1 MEKSYKRRNF
11 FIKKDFQGKLI
22 LGYFLFVMGG
32 CLLFIILLGII
43 SADTLTI
50 SYNNHDI
57 QMGQTPIML
66 LKNVIA
72 ANWIFLIIGGSLLI
86 LAAMLI
92 THRIAGPLFRF
103 EKALDNMAAG
113 NLNDVIHLREHDEG
127 KDLAEKINV
136 FNLGLSQKLRSI
148 AMETEKI
155 SDLLGQATSRM
166 GQAEQSDELRESYRK
181 MGETTVKIRE
191 ACASFTLRD
200 E

>member
-1 MEKSYKRRNF
+1 MEKAYKRRNI
-11 FIKKDFQGKLI
+11 FIKKDLQGKLI

-50 SYNNHDI
+50 SYSNHDL

-86 LAAMLI
+86 LAAMMI

-103 EKALDNMAAG
+103 EKALDNMIAG

-136 FNLGLSQKLRSI
+136 FNLGLSQALHTISNESGTVADILAQARSHKSQEEKEPDLAAI
-148 AMETEKI
+148 LDKITENVEKI
-155 SDLLGQATSRM
+155 QRTA
-166 GQAEQSDELRESYRK
+166 
-181 MGETTVKIRE
+181 
-191 ACASFTLRD
+191 ASFTRRD

>member
-1 MEKSYKRRNF
+1 MNKGYKRRNF

-50 SYNNHDI
+50 SYNNYDL
-57 QMGQTPIML
+57 QMGQTPMML

-103 EKALDNMAAG
+103 EKALDSMTAG
-113 NLNDVIHLREHDEG
+113 DLSDTIHLREHDEG

-136 FNLGLSQKLRSI
+136 FNLDLSKKIQAI
-148 AMETEKI
+148 AVETNRIENLI
-155 SDLLGQATSRM
+155 GQAAARS
-166 GQAEQSDELRESYRK
+166 EK
-181 MGETTVKIRE
+181 MGRDEELSEMYRQMDKSAITIRE

>member
-1 MEKSYKRRNF
+1 MEKAYKRRNI

-50 SYNNHDI
+50 SYSNHDL

-86 LAAMLI
+86 LAAMMI

-103 EKALDNMAAG
+103 EKALDNMIAG
-113 NLNDVIHLREHDEG
+113 NLNDIIHLREHDEG
-127 KDLAEKINV
+127 KDLAEKINI
-136 FNLGLSQKLRSI
+136 FNHGLSQALHTISTESGVVTDLLAQARFHKFHDEKEPGLAVIHDKI
-148 AMETEKI
+148 AESAEKI
-155 SDLLGQATSRM
+155 HRAAT
-166 GQAEQSDELRESYRK
+166 A
-181 MGETTVKIRE
+181 
-191 ACASFTLRD
+191 FTRRD

>member
-1 MEKSYKRRNF
+1 MGKAYKRRNI

-50 SYNNHDI
+50 SYSNHDL

-86 LAAMLI
+86 LAAMMI

-103 EKALDNMAAG
+103 EKALDNMIAG

-136 FNLGLSQKLRSI
+136 FNLGLSQALHTISTESEIVADLLVQARSHKFQQESEPDLAAIHSKI
-148 AMETEKI
+148 AESAEKI
-155 SDLLGQATSRM
+155 HRA
-166 GQAEQSDELRESYRK
+166 A
-181 MGETTVKIRE
+181 
-191 ACASFTLRD
+191 ASFTRRD

>member
-1 MEKSYKRRNF
+1 MKRDYKRRNF

-32 CLLFIILLGII
+32 CLVFIILLGII
-43 SADTLTI
+43 STDTLTI
-50 SYNNHDI
+50 SYSNHDI

-72 ANWIFLIIGGSLLI
+72 ANWIFLIIGSTLLI

-103 EKALDNMAAG
+103 EKALDNMVDG
-113 NLNDVIHLREHDEG
+113 NLNDVIFLREHDEG
-127 KDLAEKINV
+127 KELAEKINN
-136 FNLGLSQKLRSI
+136 FNTKLSETIGAISQQADTLSGLLAQARSARNSSSDNHELVEI
-148 AMETEKI
+148 HRRIDESTAKI
-155 SDLLGQATSRM
+155 H
-166 GQAEQSDELRESYRK
+166 
-181 MGETTVKIRE
+181 E
-191 ACASFTLRD
+191 ACSSFTLRN

>member
-1 MEKSYKRRNF
+1 MEKAYKRRNI

-50 SYNNHDI
+50 SYSNHDL

-86 LAAMLI
+86 LAAMMI

-103 EKALDNMAAG
+103 EKALDNMIAG
-113 NLNDVIHLREHDEG
+113 NLNDIIHLREHDEG
-127 KDLAEKINV
+127 KDLAEKINI
-136 FNLGLSQKLRSI
+136 FNHGLSQALHTISTESGVVTDLLAKARSHNFQDEKEPGLAVIHDKI
-148 AMETEKI
+148 AESTEKI
-155 SDLLGQATSRM
+155 HRA
-166 GQAEQSDELRESYRK
+166 A
-181 MGETTVKIRE
+181 
-191 ACASFTLRD
+191 AAFTRRD